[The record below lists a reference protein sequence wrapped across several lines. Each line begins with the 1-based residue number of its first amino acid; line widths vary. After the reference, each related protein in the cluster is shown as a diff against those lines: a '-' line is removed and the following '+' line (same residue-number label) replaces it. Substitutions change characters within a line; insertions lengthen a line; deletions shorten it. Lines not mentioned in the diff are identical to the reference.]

1 MFQAITKHGGKF
13 KALFEVIFQNM
24 TTACFTIDKKG
35 MFLEQTTTQ
44 NLLIT
49 VFLPAESFEEFVF
62 TDDEP
67 IHIGLSS
74 HINKEFFKYVKNKD
88 MVIMSI
94 TKPFLFDFEKRGEDN
109 SQILSVSIENIQNI
123 TPINHEEFTT
133 DAVRIASVNFNQMCR
148 SFNTPMLTVTKRN
161 GQIFFS
167 FETGISTKTLI
178 FGKENT
184 ADTTMSHHTYYS
196 DQFSRINKISSFID
210 ESIEVRVE
218 EDKPLF
224 LNCLSSIGWMKVF
237 VHPKME

>member
-49 VFLPAESFEEFVF
+49 VFLPAESFEEYSF
-62 TDDEP
+62 TEDEP

-88 MVIMSI
+88 TVIMSI
-94 TKPFLFDFEKRGEDN
+94 TKPFLFDFEKKGEDN

-123 TPINHEEFTT
+123 TPINHEEFSS
-133 DAVRIASVNFNQMCR
+133 DPVRISSVNFNQMCR
-148 SFNTPMLTVTKRN
+148 SFNTPTLTVTKRN

-184 ADTTMSHHTYYS
+184 SDKSMSHHTYYS
-196 DQFSRINKISSFID
+196 DQFNRINKISSFID
-210 ESIEVRVE
+210 DALEVRA
-218 EDKPLF
+218 EDEKPLF
-224 LNCLSSIGWMKVF
+224 LNCNSSIGWMKVF
-237 VHPKME
+237 IHSKSE